1 MERSRS
7 RSPPRQ
13 RDPLLDLEYDQ
24 LIELY
29 AKTSL
34 LIQAMSAAR
43 FLIVNAQR
51 ELGDESIDPRFHE
64 WAIALADMRAEMDR
78 VRGAADTVRR
88 GIVLRVTLTHWVEQR
103 PGETPAEERVE

>member
-64 WAIALADMRAEMDR
+64 WAIAMAGSCSSWNDGLLSFLLICFE
-78 VRGAADTVRR
+78 
-88 GIVLRVTLTHWVEQR
+88 
-103 PGETPAEERVE
+103 